1 MYLYLDMEIS
11 IRKGILSEL
20 PQIKELFVGTIASV
34 CQIDYNTEQIEV
46 WKSSINNIDRWNNL
60 IINQYFIVA
69 EIDKEI
75 VGFASLDHGNYID
88 MLYVHK
94 DFQRQGIAQRLYDHL
109 EHKSKYLNMETLTA
123 DVSKTAKPFFERNG
137 FTTIA
142 RQVQV
147 RSAVEIVNYKMQKTF

>member
-1 MYLYLDMEIS
+1 MYLSLYMEIS

-20 PQIKELFVGTIASV
+20 PQIKELFAGTITSI

-46 WKSSINNIDRWNNL
+46 WKSSINNVDRWNNL

-109 EHKSKYLNMETLTA
+109 EHKSKYLNIETLTA